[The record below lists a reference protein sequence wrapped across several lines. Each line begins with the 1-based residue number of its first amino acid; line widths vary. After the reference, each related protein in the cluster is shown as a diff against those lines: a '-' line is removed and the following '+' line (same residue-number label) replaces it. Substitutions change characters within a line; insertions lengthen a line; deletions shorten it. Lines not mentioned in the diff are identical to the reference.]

1 MAKSL
6 SLDNYQS
13 YQRINRHRVIVLI
26 AGVHRGSL
34 KALTYARSL
43 SDDVTAVHVSIDPTE
58 SEKVRDKWTSF
69 GEGVRLVILE
79 SPYRLLVE
87 PVMEYIENISSTT
100 QAQEMITVVV
110 PQFITK
116 QWWGNLLHNQTAL
129 LLRFG
134 LLFKP
139 RVVIVEVP
147 YQV

>member
-1 MAKSL
+1 
-6 SLDNYQS
+6 
-13 YQRINRHRVIVLI
+13 
-26 AGVHRGSL
+26 
-34 KALTYARSL
+34 
-43 SDDVTAVHVSIDPTE
+43 
-58 SEKVRDKWTSF
+58 
-69 GEGVRLVILE
+69 
-79 SPYRLLVE
+79 
-87 PVMEYIENISSTT
+87 MEYIENISSTA

-116 QWWGNLLHNQTAL
+116 QWWGNFLHNQTAL